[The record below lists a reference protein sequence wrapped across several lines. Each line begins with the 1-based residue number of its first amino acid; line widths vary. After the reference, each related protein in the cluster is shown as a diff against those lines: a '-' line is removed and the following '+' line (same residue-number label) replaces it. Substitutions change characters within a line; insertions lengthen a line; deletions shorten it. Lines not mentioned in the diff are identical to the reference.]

1 MNKVILCGRLVK
13 DPETGYTAQNKNWTK
28 ITIACPREF
37 NKEETDFLDCV
48 AFGNTAT
55 FISKYFT
62 KGEKILLNGAIQIRS
77 YKDKNGNNRK
87 ATTIQIENVEKL
99 ESKANQNNNATC
111 EEESS
116 GEEISDDDLPF

>member
-13 DPETGYTAQNKNWTK
+13 APEMGYTAQNKNWAK

-62 KGEKILLNGAIQIRS
+62 KGEKILLNGSIQIRS
-77 YKDKNGNNRK
+77 YKDKSGDNRK

-99 ESKANQNNNATC
+99 ESKANQNNNATY
-111 EEESS
+111 EEGSV
-116 GEEISDDDLPF
+116 GEEMNNNDLPF